1 MKTVNAKQKELTRAF
16 FKAFTPKP
24 VLKGSQW
31 ADRYRYVAA
40 STSPEPGR
48 WVSSRT
54 PYLTEILDACTDR
67 RVEQV
72 YIMAASQIGKSE
84 LLLTSWATT
93 FIRSQVLC
101 YLFSQLMK
109 QPKPFQR
116 SV

>member
-1 MKTVNAKQKELTRAF
+1 
-16 FKAFTPKP
+16 
-24 VLKGSQW
+24 
-31 ADRYRYVAA
+31 

-84 LLLTSWATT
+84 LLLNIMGYYIHQEPSPVL
-93 FIRSQVLC
+93 FIQPTDETAKAFSKERIDPTIKASPVL
-101 YLFSQLMK
+101 
-109 QPKPFQR
+109 R
-116 SV
+116 EIVV